1 MKCEILCIIFL
12 PFCYR
17 SDRKVN
23 VCSRCLMD
31 FPNDRKLRNH
41 VDICPNKVDP
51 TNPIDELQ
59 ITGGFS
65 KEKRMRHER
74 SRIKHAVNLLTKRQA
89 TSLSDRNLIFEES
102 NSRQPQKEGAGQNV
116 QAIHREETIPIE
128 LERWYGD
135 FPVTHDKTVKD
146 LADWDCMG
154 EINEW
159 FNLRPNDRHNSDTL
173 QKWFHCLPLGRG
185 RRVLDV
191 ETWENMDEERRK
203 WFDMRPSVAKTISIR
218 FGMSL
223 NKYSILTN

>member
-1 MKCEILCIIFL
+1 
-12 PFCYR
+12 
-17 SDRKVN
+17 
-23 VCSRCLMD
+23 MD

-65 KEKRMRHER
+65 KEKRIRHER
-74 SRIKHAVNLLTKRQA
+74 NRIRHAVNLLTKRQA
-89 TSLSDRNLIFEES
+89 MSLSERNLISQE
-102 NSRQPQKEGAGQNV
+102 NNLRQPQKEGAGQRNLRHKV
-116 QAIHREETIPIE
+116 GVDHQMQSVHREETIPIE

-173 QKWFHCLPLGRG
+173 QKWFYCLPLGRG

-191 ETWENMDEERRK
+191 ETWVNMDEERRK

-223 NKYSILTN
+223 NIYSILTN